1 MAYKPTG
8 GMARTEELIKVCQT
22 IPADSAQLI
31 ALNAIRDALK
41 DLLPELDFTCALT
54 RGRWYRLGGIV
65 DSQLQTVSNNIALWA
80 ENECHGNVDEIIL
93 KHIDSGYLVT
103 RLAGKTHYFTAP
115 YGKNNDEFIQLEIEE
130 LTEVINRPLVSSEWF
145 PDNLEDFIDPLDYP
159 ALKPEPTG
167 AHYYQFR
174 RMTDVAELLKNIL
187 LKNRTLNN
195 IQRFFQEW
203 QQSSASDEQVFCQYW
218 ILTLREYQDSNCEYQ
233 LRAKL
238 LSTHADSLI
247 ADTMPELPPGKLLHG
262 SKLSKALY
270 DYDRQLGYPFAWY
283 FTMLSNHSSNFEL
296 AEAVLR
302 DLMGAY
308 EYLPARDLKILR
320 QWEERPYSV

>member
-1 MAYKPTG
+1 MAYKPAG
-8 GMARTEELIKVCQT
+8 RMARTEELFKICQT
-22 IPADSAQLI
+22 IQPDNKHSKNLDTI
-31 ALNAIRDALK
+31 KSALK
-41 DLLPELDFTCALT
+41 DLLPELNFTCVLT

-65 DSQLQTVSNNIALWA
+65 DSQLQPISNNIALWA
-80 ENECHGNVDEIIL
+80 ENECHGDVDEIIL
-93 KHIDSGYLVT
+93 KHIDSGYFVT

-130 LTEVINRPLVSSEWF
+130 LEEVINRPLVDKDWF
-145 PDNLEDFIDPLDYP
+145 PDSLEDLIDPLDYP
-159 ALKPEPTG
+159 ALKPKPTG
-167 AHYYQFR
+167 QHYYQFR
-174 RMTDVAELLKNIL
+174 RITDIAELLQDVL

-195 IQRFFQEW
+195 IQRFIQEW
-203 QQSSASDEQVFCQYW
+203 QQSSAADEQAFCQYW
-218 ILTLREYQDSNCEYQ
+218 ILALREYQDSDHEYQ

-238 LSTHADSLI
+238 LSTYTDSLI
-247 ADTMPELPPGKLLHG
+247 ADTMPELPPGKSLHG
-262 SKLSKALY
+262 SKLSKAIY

-308 EYLPARDLKILR
+308 EYLPAKDLKILR
-320 QWEERPYSV
+320 HWEERPYAI